1 VTRLAGKVVW
11 ITGASSGIGE
21 ALAVAAVQ
29 RGARVVITA
38 RREDELRR
46 VRDRCVEPS
55 AVALL
60 ALDLTTANIEIA
72 AERAAACFGPIDVL
86 VNNAGLSQ
94 RGGVADT
101 DLETYRRIF
110 ELDFFAPVAL
120 TKAVLPTMRKRGGHV
135 VMIGSVVSRVATP
148 QRSGYSA
155 AKHALDGF
163 TESARVELWREGV
176 RFTFVM
182 PGFVRTQV
190 SLNALE
196 GNGARH
202 GQMDRR
208 TAAGMSPERC
218 AEAIWAGVERNR
230 DELTIAGAEG
240 VSMLLRRWFPGLLRW
255 ALKRARVY

>member
-1 VTRLAGKVVW
+1 MTRLAGKVVW

-46 VRDRCVEPS
+46 VCNRCAEPS
-55 AVALL
+55 AVARL
-60 ALDLTTANIEIA
+60 ALDLTTADAEIA
-72 AERAAACFGPIDVL
+72 ARQAAACFGPIDIL

-120 TKAVLPTMRKRGGHV
+120 TKAVLPIMRKRGGHV

-163 TESARVELWREGV
+163 TESARAELWREDV

-202 GQMDRR
+202 GKMDRR
-208 TAAGMSPERC
+208 TEAGMAPERC
-218 AEAIWAGVERNR
+218 AEAIWNGVERNR
-230 DELTIAGAEG
+230 DELAIAGVEG
-240 VSMLLRRWFPGLLRW
+240 VSLLLRRWFPGLLRW
-255 ALKRARVY
+255 SLKRAKVY